1 MINKTAR
8 WLWPLAFCSTA
19 VQAVH
24 LDVEIKGE
32 ANRIQAGFCRTPS
45 AVGCDLPPQ
54 LAINLNLPPK
64 TLPLDGSNGKMI
76 FLSDFRD
83 FAGGPNRTPN
93 PGFQA
98 ALNALNPGELVR
110 YRALGYL
117 EYWQAAT
124 QEWAAAPDNVRI
136 KLSGGIDPALVIT
149 DYNQCGG
156 QLFCFADGIGNQNA
170 VTLYT
175 GSGISGNPEML
186 VDVAGNSGTL
196 HTHLNWFLENNQGVI
211 GGPVGA
217 YRVEMQMMSNQRDEP
232 SEPFYIMF
240 NAGLPVAD
248 FSEALQ
254 QLIGLQPPPDSQP
267 QPVIKPIAN
276 AGDDR
281 VVRLGTLVTVDGSA
295 SSDPQ
300 PGPLSLSFN
309 WQQTTGPSVTLSAN
323 NQVATTFTPQQAG
336 NYTFK
341 LAVSDGAE
349 TNYDEVSVTVP
360 RRGDIDLDG
369 DVDRI
374 DVALILLAVQKN
386 SAIAANDVRDV
397 DGNGVIN
404 NADAHA
410 AKAICTL
417 RLCAPTRR

>member
-24 LDVEIKGE
+24 LDVEIWGE
-32 ANRIQAGFCRTPS
+32 ANRMQAGFCRTAS
-45 AVGCDLPPQ
+45 AVGCDLAK
-54 LAINLNLPPK
+54 LASDLNLPPN
-64 TLPLDGSNGKMI
+64 TLPLDGSNDKMI

-110 YRALGYL
+110 YRALGHL
-117 EYWQAAT
+117 EYWQAST
-124 QEWAAAPDNVRI
+124 REWSAAPANVRI

-170 VTLYT
+170 VTLYN

-186 VDVAGNSGTL
+186 VDVVGSSGTV
-196 HTHLNWFLENNQGVI
+196 HTHLNWFLENNLGVI

-217 YRVEMQMMSNQRDEP
+217 YRVEMQMMSNQRDTP
-232 SEPFYIMF
+232 SESFYVLF

-248 FSEALQ
+248 FSEAL
-254 QLIGLQPPPDSQP
+254 LALVDSLPDTPPP
-267 QPVIKPIAN
+267 PVLLPIAN

-281 VVRLGTLVTVDGSA
+281 VVRLGSLVNLNGSA

-300 PGPLSLSFN
+300 PGPSPLSFS
-309 WQQTTGPSVTLSAN
+309 WQQTTGASVALSAN
-323 NQVATTFTPQQAG
+323 NQVVTAFTPQQTG

-341 LAVSDGAE
+341 LAVSDGVN
-349 TNYDEVSVTVP
+349 TSYDEVSFTVP

-386 SAIAANDVRDV
+386 STLAANDVRDV

-404 NADAHA
+404 NADAYA
-410 AKAICTL
+410 AKVVCTL